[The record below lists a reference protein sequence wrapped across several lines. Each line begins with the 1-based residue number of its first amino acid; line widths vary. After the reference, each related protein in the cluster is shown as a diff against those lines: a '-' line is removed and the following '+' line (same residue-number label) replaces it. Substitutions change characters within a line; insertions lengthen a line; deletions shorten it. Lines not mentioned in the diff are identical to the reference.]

1 MNDPD
6 AAGSPLERTEGAA
19 GPRSTE
25 AFELL
30 GDGTRLAVLL
40 ALWEA
45 YDPLSGENA
54 VGFSDLRR
62 RVGYD
67 DPGNFDYHLD
77 RLVEGFV
84 RRTDDGY
91 ELAPVGLKLV
101 QTVIAG
107 TAERATFEPAELDAP
122 CHRCGASTALCY
134 ENGWLYHRCTDC
146 ARGLPE
152 HPESAPEGV
161 LFGQP
166 FPPAALENRTPEELF
181 AASVFRLVQV
191 VTMKDG
197 GLCPRCSGVVESSL
211 DICDAHDPG
220 PDGPCP
226 ACGRAAALRVRWVC
240 TVCKYAGGG
249 PPGATVLSHPDVV
262 AFYRD
267 HGVDVV
273 APNDFESARRV
284 LTLLR
289 EHESDLRSTDP
300 VRIRVT
306 IRCGGDELALT
317 LDGELE
323 VLEVTGRDG

>member
-1 MNDPD
+1 MNGSG
-6 AAGSPLERTEGAA
+6 AEGSPLERVGGVA
-19 GPRSTE
+19 GTHSTE

-30 GDGTRLAVLL
+30 GDGTRLAILL

-77 RLVEGFV
+77 KLVGRFV

-91 ELAPVGLKLV
+91 ELEPVGLKLV

-107 TAERATFEPAELDAP
+107 TGERATFEPAGLDAP
-122 CHRCGASTALCY
+122 CHLCGGPTVLDY
-134 ENGWLYHRCTDC
+134 VDGWLYQRCTDC
-146 ARGLPE
+146 AGGLPE
-152 HPESAPEGV
+152 HEGHPEGA

-191 VTMKDG
+191 MIMKDG

-211 DICDAHDPG
+211 DVCEAHDPG
-220 PDGPCP
+220 PDGRCP
-226 ACGRAAALRVRWVC
+226 ACGRAAELRVSWVC
-240 TVCKYAGGG
+240 AVCKYAGGASPAAAG
-249 PPGATVLSHPDVV
+249 LSHPDVT

-267 HGVDVV
+267 HGVDIV
-273 APNDFESARRV
+273 APDDFESARRI

-289 EHESDLRSTDP
+289 EHESELRSTDP

-306 IRCGGDELALT
+306 VRCEGDELTLT
-317 LDGELE
+317 LDEGME
-323 VLEVTGRDG
+323 VLDVTGND